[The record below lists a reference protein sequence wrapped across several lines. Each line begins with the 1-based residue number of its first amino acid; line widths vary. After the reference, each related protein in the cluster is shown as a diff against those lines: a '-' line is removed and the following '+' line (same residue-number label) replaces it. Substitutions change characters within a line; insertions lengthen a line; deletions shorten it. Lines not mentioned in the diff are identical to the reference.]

1 MTKRELAFKWITY
14 ALCTLLL
21 LFLRALLLGN
31 WRLWGVLPFLPPII
45 LACVVSLEESTPAT
59 IFGLVFGVCCDLFF
73 HAPFPCLYTV
83 SFTLAAM
90 TALLLSKSVF
100 QQGFPRVVAII
111 FSTFFIVDLLS
122 MLALASRSDA
132 AFFPMLFFC
141 VRETLVSCLLLVCYP
156 LFVLIHRF
164 YTI

>member
-90 TALLLSKSVF
+90 TALLFLRTRNACVLSSS
-100 QQGFPRVVAII
+100 GLL
-111 FSTFFIVDLLS
+111 STFCPDPPILYDLT
-122 MLALASRSDA
+122 
-132 AFFPMLFFC
+132 P
-141 VRETLVSCLLLVCYP
+141 
-156 LFVLIHRF
+156 
-164 YTI
+164 